1 MAPKW
6 APSRFDRAVHAIQ
19 TANVPVSDTHKLLLY
34 GLFKQSTVGPA
45 GEEGPS
51 SFLQPVA
58 AAKWEAWSRVS
69 GLTTEEAMERYAALV
84 EQLLGPPP
92 PTATSDELDFGS
104 LPSIAGSIKHLISLD
119 WLICGSPR
127 KPPEVED
134 PLPDAASTSGEPPKL
149 SPVEQ
154 LKAQAA
160 GLATAK
166 RKVQAAQLAN
176 TYACACT
183 YAYAYAYVYT
193 HAHTYMQV
201 QAAQLATL
209 GHDANDAG
217 DYNSAYEHFIQAAE
231 VYIRVAPRYPRQREA
246 LILDALSCVHMALLC
261 AQLDPLAAYVIS
273 AANML
278 LKFGQPF
285 QAVPLYRRALKLPL
299 TPAQAALINKKVA
312 MASEMCTGWLAS
324 WLADWLAG

>member
-166 RKVQAAQLAN
+166 RKVQAAQLA
-176 TYACACT
+176 
-183 YAYAYAYVYT
+183 
-193 HAHTYMQV
+193 
-201 QAAQLATL
+201 TL

-231 VYIRVAPRYPRQREA
+231 
-246 LILDALSCVHMALLC
+246 
-261 AQLDPLAAYVIS
+261 LDPLAAYVIS

-312 MASEMCTGWLAS
+312 VASEMCIQEDNDLISPVISSARSVEALDAEARQRANSSGCRVQVRLMPGGNERAVRAR
-324 WLADWLAG
+324 LIAIL